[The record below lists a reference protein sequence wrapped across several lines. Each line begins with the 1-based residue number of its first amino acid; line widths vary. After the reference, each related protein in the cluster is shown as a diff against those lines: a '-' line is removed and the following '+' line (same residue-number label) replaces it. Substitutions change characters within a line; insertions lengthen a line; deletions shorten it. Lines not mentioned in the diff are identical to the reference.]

1 VQINYLIYTA
11 LTLVAQ
17 NFIAENEE
25 LFEKYSSEYQIFTNY
40 LDSHIWF
47 EDEEV
52 QNKFDES

>member
-1 VQINYLIYTA
+1 MI
-11 LTLVAQ
+11 AQ
-17 NFIAENEE
+17 NFISENEE

-52 QNKFDES
+52 QSKFDES